1 MAILLLRSLGV
12 LAAFQLLAAA
22 VVAAGV
28 RGSAGRVTLAALVV
42 LAAAGVALRSF
53 DPVAHFAGAIVA
65 GWVVFVGARRQ
76 AGLGRISA
84 LATLPVLV
92 ATGLTLA
99 GTTPRQ
105 SWAELRSQVDAVAG
119 VDSLSAA
126 APGISPE
133 ERMMRERYQVV
144 ARSAA
149 QWAMRLLP
157 AEIVVFGWMQV
168 LVVMM
173 GARRILRNAQLHV
186 AFGRPSEWRV
196 PFGWIWVLAAGL
208 GLAATRQ
215 SWAVTLGLNVVAL
228 VIAVLAMQGGAVTL
242 AALERG
248 SSPVARIVL
257 LVIAGVAAWPLFVG
271 GLALLGAADLWVD
284 FRRVRTPAS
293 GS

>member
-28 RGSAGRVTLAALVV
+28 RGSAGRLTLCALAV
-42 LAAAGVALRSF
+42 LAGIGIAIRGF
-53 DPVAHFAGAIVA
+53 DPVAHFAGAVMA
-65 GWVVFVGARRQ
+65 GWCVHYGARRRM
-76 AGLGRISA
+76 GVGRVSA
-84 LATLPVLV
+84 LATVPVLI

-99 GTTPRQ
+99 GTSPRQ
-105 SWAELRSQVDAVAG
+105 AWAELRSQVEVVAG
-119 VDSLSAA
+119 VDPNAA
-126 APGISPE
+126 LVPGISPE
-133 ERMMRERYQVV
+133 ERMVRERHQAV
-144 ARSAA
+144 AGSAA
-149 QWAMRLLP
+149 RWAMRLLP
-157 AEIVVFGWMQV
+157 AEVVVFGWVQV
-168 LVVMM
+168 LVALM

-186 AFGRPSEWRV
+186 PFGRPAEWRV
-196 PFGWIWVLAAGL
+196 PFAWIWVLAAAL
-208 GLAATRQ
+208 GLVVTRQ
-215 SWAVTLGLNVVAL
+215 SWAVTLGVNVVAL
-228 VIAVLAMQGGAVTL
+228 VIAVLAMQGAAVTL

-284 FRRVRTPAS
+284 FRRLHTPVS